1 MITAQ
6 VMGGIPKYQERNPES
21 LQKNMHYREMKY
33 LWDRCNI
40 YVLIVL
46 SDEM

>member
-1 MITAQ
+1 VSESKNQKSRIIT
-6 VMGGIPKYQERNPES
+6 K
-21 LQKNMHYREMKY
+21 KTMHYREMKY
-33 LWDRCNI
+33 LWDHCNI